1 MSKKNKHGNT
11 TPAATVTVA
20 DTAKEEVVEQE
31 QQETV
36 VEQEIAEQEVA
47 EKQETAPIPANLAAI
62 IAELPEELR
71 TLVEGYTSITDPE
84 LKKKA
89 ESNLSKL
96 VESDK
101 EAKDASKWASF
112 NADARTE
119 LSEVLAKLCEKH
131 EVSLKGRK
139 LVIYDGLEGGL
150 EEHFAHV
157 VAGKK
162 GERKSSGGSGRKG
175 GFSSHGKVEYNGM
188 SYNSKHHLAIEMGWK
203 YEGRRTSAEAIE
215 QPQDMAGNALGFTNT
230 ITEKDGILVVTRNN

>member
-11 TPAATVTVA
+11 TSVATVKVA
-20 DTAKEEVVEQE
+20 DTANEEVVEQE

-36 VEQEIAEQEVA
+36 VEQEVVKEVA
-47 EKQETAPIPANLAAI
+47 EKQETAIPANIAAI

-71 TLVEGYTSITDPE
+71 TLVEGYASITDPE

-101 EAKDASKWASF
+101 EARDASKWASF

-139 LVIYDGLEGGL
+139 IVIYDGLEGGL

-157 VAGKK
+157 VTGKK
-162 GERKSSGGSGRKG
+162 GERKSSSGSGRKG
-175 GFSSHGKVEYNGM
+175 GFSSHGKVEYNGI
-188 SYNSKHHLAIEMGWK
+188 SYNSKHHLANEMGWK

-215 QPQDMAGNALGFTNT
+215 QPQDMAGKPLGFTNT